1 MATRTAPGR
10 VLSEAQLQELLA
22 LTKQA
27 DTVELKLT
35 VPDANQRS
43 AVMSLG
49 MDPLEGQIRQV
60 VFFDTPELALY
71 DVGLVV
77 RARRVQGRGDD
88 SVVKLRPIEPAQVK
102 GKLRKTTGFGIEV
115 DAMPGGFVCS
125 GSLKSA
131 ETSGVWEVLRGER
144 PIRKLFT
151 KPQRAL
157 FAEHAPEGIEL
168 DDLSMLGPINVFK
181 LKFTPAGLT
190 QRLVAELWLYPD
202 NTRILEL
209 STKCKPSRG
218 VPGCRRGT
226 GPPGLARSRPRRRPA
241 DQDADGAR
249 VLRRRGGGLE
259 LAASRGQ
266 VAICQKTSATR

>member
-22 LTKQA
+22 LTKQS

-71 DVGLVV
+71 DVGLVA

-88 SVVKLRPIEPAQVK
+88 SVVKLRPIDPSHVK

-131 ETSGVWEVLRGER
+131 ETSGVWEVMRGER

-190 QRLVAELWLYPD
+190 QRMVAELWLYPD
-202 NTRILEL
+202 STRILEL
-209 STKCKPSRG
+209 STKCKPGEAFQVAAEVRAHLGSRG
-218 VPGCRRGT
+218 VD
-226 GPPGLARSRPRRRPA
+226 LAGVQQTKTRTA
-241 DQDADGAR
+241 LEYFAG
-249 VLRRRGGGLE
+249 E
-259 LAASRGQ
+259 LAAS
-266 VAICQKTSATR
+266 S